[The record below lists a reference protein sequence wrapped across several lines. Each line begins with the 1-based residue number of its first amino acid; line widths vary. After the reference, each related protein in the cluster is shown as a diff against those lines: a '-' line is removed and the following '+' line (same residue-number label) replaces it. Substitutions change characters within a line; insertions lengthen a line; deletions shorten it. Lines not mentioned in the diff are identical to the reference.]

1 MDERFAS
8 GKGENHASPKVFRAL
23 MEYPHPLLA
32 N

>member
-8 GKGENHASPKVFRAL
+8 GKGEKRASAKVFRAL
-23 MEYPHPLLA
+23 MEYPYPPLA

>member
-8 GKGENHASPKVFRAL
+8 GKGEKQASPKVFRAL
-23 MEYPHPLLA
+23 MEYPYPPLA